1 MNDGDKWIQV
11 FRALLAQLE
20 GMVDSMPPTVAEDGR
35 TDSLSNQIQ
44 SYQTQLA
51 RVKNVLRKHQ
61 EHERRKKEID
71 RENRSHDHKR

>member
-1 MNDGDKWIQV
+1 MTDGDKWIQV
-11 FRALLAQLE
+11 FRLLLAQLE
-20 GMVDSMPPTVAEDGR
+20 GLVDSMPQTVAEDGR

-61 EHERRKKEID
+61 EAERRKREID
-71 RENRSHDHKR
+71 RENKAHARKH